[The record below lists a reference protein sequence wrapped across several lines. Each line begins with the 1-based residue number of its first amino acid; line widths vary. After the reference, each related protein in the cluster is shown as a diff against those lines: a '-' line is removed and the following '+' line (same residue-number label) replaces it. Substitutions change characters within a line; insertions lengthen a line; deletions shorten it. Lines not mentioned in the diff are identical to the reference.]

1 MNPQMNLKSSALS
14 LVKRNSLNIQK
25 ICIFLI
31 LYAIS
36 HLSICWM
43 HKRSIQQYHKVGWA
57 LVFENGHQ
65 HNGTQKHQESSP
77 PIKMEHRFHF
87 WHLVEFWRLIWVSCY
102 FKNIDQHHTPKDF
115 VHDLPKWNMHCW
127 TVHLND
133 RTRKEVVQLKRRS
146 L

>member
-1 MNPQMNLKSSALS
+1 MNPQRNLKSSALS

-65 HNGTQKHQESSP
+65 DLELN
-77 PIKMEHRFHF
+77 
-87 WHLVEFWRLIWVSCY
+87 
-102 FKNIDQHHTPKDF
+102 NI
-115 VHDLPKWNMHCW
+115 
-127 TVHLND
+127 
-133 RTRKEVVQLKRRS
+133 RKALLQLKWS
-146 L
+146 TDFISGTWWNSEG

>member
-31 LYAIS
+31 LYTVS

-65 HNGTQKHQESSP
+65 DLELN
-77 PIKMEHRFHF
+77 
-87 WHLVEFWRLIWVSCY
+87 
-102 FKNIDQHHTPKDF
+102 NI
-115 VHDLPKWNMHCW
+115 
-127 TVHLND
+127 
-133 RTRKEVVQLKRRS
+133 RKALLQLKWS
-146 L
+146 TDFISGTWWNSEG